1 MLPSGA
7 MQAIKKGQLFQY
19 TQEHYGKF
27 YPELPKVPFSSEY
40 RRFKTSC
47 RKDVKK
53 YTLLAAKSITV
64 HHPRTEVAKC
74 DYVLCFVSDPY
85 QDGET
90 RDGWVRAEWI
100 EPLTAFR
107 TYEAEELNVLYN
119 FFKEMKEQRNHLL
132 LEKELTSL
140 EIFQR
145 IKERK
150 R

>member
-1 MLPSGA
+1 
-7 MQAIKKGQLFQY
+7 
-19 TQEHYGKF
+19 
-27 YPELPKVPFSSEY
+27 
-40 RRFKTSC
+40 
-47 RKDVKK
+47 
-53 YTLLAAKSITV
+53 
-64 HHPRTEVAKC
+64 VAKC

-132 LEKELTSL
+132 LEKELTPL
-140 EIFQR
+140 EDFQR